1 MISYEDSQC
10 FPAEVLGLR
19 IGLPIGYAV
28 VGLVAGMLRVAGKVG
43 AAEQEDAHEP
53 VAGRA
58 CPGLPA
64 AGFGS
69 IAWGQSLQASSFV
82 TCLARGSAGAV
93 GLRTA
98 R

>member
-1 MISYEDSQC
+1 MLELPEY
-10 FPAEVLGLR
+10 AMLR
-19 IGLPIGYAV
+19 SRLAHLAQHLGYAV

-69 IAWGQSLQASSFV
+69 IAWGHAPPSFV
-82 TCLARGSAGAV
+82 FCYLPR
-93 GLRTA
+93 
-98 R
+98 